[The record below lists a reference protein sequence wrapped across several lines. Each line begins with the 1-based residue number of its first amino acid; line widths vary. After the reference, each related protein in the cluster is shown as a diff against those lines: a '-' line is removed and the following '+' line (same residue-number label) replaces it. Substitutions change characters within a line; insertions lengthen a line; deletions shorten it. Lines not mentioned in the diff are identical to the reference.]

1 MAEADEAAGAAE
13 ARRPGYGLPL
23 AVGGLLLTGAVV
35 LYAWTNTWVG
45 PAHGTSSGPHTGIW
59 IGYAPLTRATYFP
72 PPTSWFVTPDEVFL
86 PSFYYL
92 GWYWAVA
99 LAAGALLAVLW
110 FHRDGRSGRRRAYLG
125 TAVVLVALTLALPL
139 LTQGLPWLAS
149 VWLRGPWVKGLPAL
163 VIAGCSLGSLAW
175 VEHSRRLARLTV
187 IYAVVALVIGG
198 WLASVPDY
206 VLMFWPALTP
216 EPWHLT
222 PLDALLLPAAVL
234 ITAGLAARSGGPL
247 PGWRGPRPGRGR
259 LPA

>member
-1 MAEADEAAGAAE
+1 MAEHEGAAGPAE

-23 AVGGLLLTGAVV
+23 AAGGLLLAGAVA

-45 PAHGTSSGPHTGIW
+45 PAHGSSTGPHAGIW
-59 IGYAPLTRATYFP
+59 VGYAPLTRTPYFP
-72 PPTSWFVTPDEVFL
+72 PPTSWYMSGNELLL

-110 FHRDGRSGRRRAYLG
+110 FHRDGRSGRRRAYLVI
-125 TAVVLVALTLALPL
+125 AVVLVALALALPL
-139 LTQGLPWLAS
+139 LTQALPWLAS

-163 VIAGCSLGSLAW
+163 VIAGCSLGVLAW
-175 VEHSRRLARLTV
+175 VEHSRRLATLTV

-206 VLMFWPALTP
+206 VLMFWPALAP
-216 EPWHLT
+216 QPWHLT
-222 PLDALLLPAAVL
+222 PLDALLGPATVL
-234 ITAGLAARSGGPL
+234 IAAGLAFR
-247 PGWRGPRPGRGR
+247 WRGRRPGPGR

>member
-1 MAEADEAAGAAE
+1 MAEADDVAGAAD
-13 ARRPGYGLPL
+13 ARRPGYAMPL
-23 AVGGLLLTGAVV
+23 VVGGLLLAGAVL

-45 PAHGTSSGPHTGIW
+45 PAHGTSSGPHAGIW
-59 IGYAPLTRATYFP
+59 IGIGFAPMTRATYFP
-72 PPTSWFVTPDEVFL
+72 PPTSWFMTPHQVFL

-92 GWYWAVA
+92 GWYWALA

-110 FHRDGRSGRRRAYLG
+110 FHRDGRSGPRRAYLA
-125 TAVVLVALTLALPL
+125 TAVVLVALALALPL
-139 LTQGLPWLAS
+139 LTQALPWLAA

-163 VIAGCSLGSLAW
+163 VIAGCSLGVLAW

-206 VLMFWPALTP
+206 VLMFWPALAP
-216 EPWHLT
+216 QPWHLT
-222 PLDALLLPAAVL
+222 ALDALLGPAAVL
-234 ITAGLAARSGGPL
+234 IAAGMAFR
-247 PGWRGPRPGRGR
+247 WRGRRPGRGR